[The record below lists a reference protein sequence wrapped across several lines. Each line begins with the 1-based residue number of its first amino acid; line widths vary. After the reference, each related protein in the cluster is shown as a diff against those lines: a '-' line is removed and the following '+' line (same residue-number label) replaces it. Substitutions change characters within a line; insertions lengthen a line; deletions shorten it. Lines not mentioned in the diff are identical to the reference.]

1 MLKTKSPSAIRN
13 KGFLCAVFLLTLF
26 CPMLSEMLLS
36 SAVPAES
43 PKEQYQKI
51 QKEMELYKGK
61 LEETRKREH
70 SVLEEIDT
78 VDKRLDA
85 IETELKKQQ
94 SKSEQT
100 EAQIRRVEAEISANQ
115 EYLNQKKS
123 WMKRK
128 LQTMQRYGQSYELFV
143 LMSADDIG
151 QMMRRWKYL
160 EQVTMYERRLID
172 SYIST
177 IKSLEERKKQL
188 KDLRAEMRRDEERVR
203 LVETTLSEKKKDR
216 ELILVSVRS
225 ERATHEKML
234 RELQEASG
242 RLRDVIKKLEE
253 KETYEA
259 RGFSALKGRLLWP
272 VLGKIVIPYGSQKDP
287 RFNTPVFRNGI
298 YIKAD
303 DDAIKAVYAGKVVFA
318 EWFKGYGNLLIVN
331 HGEGYHTLYANL
343 SEIFFKVGDI
353 IKGQDVVGKAGE
365 SGIVN
370 APSLYFE
377 IRYKGKPLD
386 PVQWLKR
393 K

>member
-1 MLKTKSPSAIRN
+1 
-13 KGFLCAVFLLTLF
+13 
-26 CPMLSEMLLS
+26 MLLS
-36 SAVPAES
+36 SAAPAEN
-43 PKEQYQKI
+43 PKEEYQKI
-51 QKEMELYKGK
+51 QKEMEVYKGK

-78 VDKRLDA
+78 VDKRLDI
-85 IETELKKQQ
+85 IETELNKQR
-94 SKSEQT
+94 SVREQT
-100 EAQIRRVEAEISANQ
+100 EAQLRRVETEISTNQ

-128 LQTMQRYGQSYELFV
+128 LRTMQRYGQSYELFV
-143 LMSADDIG
+143 LMTADDIG

-160 EQVTMYERRLID
+160 EQITMFERRLID

-177 IKSLEERKKQL
+177 IKSLEEREKQL
-188 KDLRAEMRRDEERVR
+188 KDLRAELRRDEERVR
-203 LVETTLSEKKKDR
+203 ITEMTLSEKKKDR
-216 ELILVSVRS
+216 EQILASVRN
-225 ERATHEKML
+225 ERVTHEKML
-234 RELQEASG
+234 TELHEASG

-272 VLGKIVIPYGSQKDP
+272 VLGKVVIPYGSQKDP

-303 DDAIKAVYAGKVVFA
+303 EDSIKAVYAGKVVFA

-353 IKGQDVVGKAGE
+353 IKGQEVVGKVGE
-365 SGIVN
+365 SGILN

-386 PVQWLKR
+386 PVQWLK
-393 K
+393 KK